1 MAAST
6 EDRTCAACGATLSAR
21 DLDRAFGVGTC
32 HACGAVLALG
42 DEPPVRTP
50 KAKAPRP
57 VNVVV
62 DERDGRLQVSWPM
75 VPRGLSTLAA
85 LLAVACGAGLLL
97 ALGLPSRAERAPVAV
112 GLIVTFVV
120 VAWVALTLA
129 LNDTILRAEDDRLVI
144 AYGPLPRPG
153 TTVPRSE
160 VAQLYVEQTSPEQ
173 FAVMAQLRDGERVL
187 LVDGLT
193 HRDEALWIEQS
204 VESRW
209 NIVDREVGAARE
221 VWR

>member
-6 EDRTCAACGATLSAR
+6 EDRTCSACGATLSAR
-21 DLDRAFGVGTC
+21 DLNRALGVGTC
-32 HACGAVLALG
+32 HACGAVLAIG
-42 DEPPVRTP
+42 DEAPARAP

-57 VNVVV
+57 VNAVV
-62 DERDGRLQVSWPM
+62 DERDGRFQVSWPM

-85 LLAVACGAGLLL
+85 LLAVACAAGLVLT
-97 ALGLPSRAERAPVAV
+97 LGLPSLRERAPIAI
-112 GLIVTFVV
+112 GLVVTFVV
-120 VAWVALTLA
+120 VAWLALTLA
-129 LNDTILRAEDDRLVI
+129 LNDTILRAEEDRLVI

-153 TTVPRSE
+153 TTVPRSA

-173 FAVMAQLRDGERVL
+173 FAVMAQLRDGERVR

-193 HRDEALWIEQS
+193 QRDEALWIEQS
-204 VESRW
+204 VETRW
-209 NIVDREVGAARE
+209 NIVDREVGAANE